1 MPALNQDYLNEIEEY
16 LKSGYFQEDFF
27 FSEEERRIE
36 MLTFLESLMDLGEL
50 ADDVAT
56 KIIFRRREEEA

>member
-1 MPALNQDYLNEIEEY
+1 MPILDQNYLGELEEY
-16 LKSGYFQEDFF
+16 LKSGNFKEDFF
-27 FSEEERRIE
+27 YSPEERRIE

-56 KIIFRRREEEA
+56 RIIFRKKEGEE